1 MEDFILKEIN
11 KHEVGAR
18 IRLLRSQKG
27 WTLID
32 LASKLDEVLPI
43 KYNKH
48 GEVIT
53 LSDSI
58 ISRWENGIS
67 LPNKERQK
75 AISEVLGVPLEE
87 LLYGK
92 NDNYIDSL
100 IESFKIELEE
110 NNKIKKKLIPF
121 IVNQMHATLKSHTQF
136 MKATSIEK
144 INSIFN
150 SSKKPLLEIWSN
162 PGDIEFQLLG
172 YIDKTLRGT
181 IQDTVPYFYED
192 FLDDSDEISDKKIS
206 PDSQL
211 YIRRLQDLADFIS
224 DFMDAIRFKDNEEL
238 QNELDK
244 LKEFQ
249 KTIDQRM
256 F

>member
-1 MEDFILKEIN
+1 MQICYTCYSYMEDFILKEIN

-27 WTLID
+27 RTLID

-110 NNKIKKKLIPF
+110 NNKINAESMRKAYDENYQTFLNKNTDYGSSFEESLDEF
-121 IVNQMHATLKSHTQF
+121 GEVAGIV
-136 MKATSIEK
+136 
-144 INSIFN
+144 
-150 SSKKPLLEIWSN
+150 
-162 PGDIEFQLLG
+162 
-172 YIDKTLRGT
+172 R
-181 IQDTVPYFYED
+181 
-192 FLDDSDEISDKKIS
+192 ISDK
-206 PDSQL
+206 
-211 YIRRLQDLADFIS
+211 YNRLVNLTKNENKVLESKADTLKDMANYCLMLAVWLEDL
-224 DFMDAIRFKDNEEL
+224 
-238 QNELDK
+238 
-244 LKEFQ
+244 
-249 KTIDQRM
+249 
-256 F
+256 

>member
-1 MEDFILKEIN
+1 MKEIN
-11 KHEVGAR
+11 KYEVGSR

-75 AISEVLGVPLEE
+75 AISEVLDVPLEE

-100 IESFKIELEE
+100 IESFKIELQE
-110 NNKIKKKLIPF
+110 NKSIKNKLIPF
-121 IVNQMHATLKSHTQF
+121 ITSQMESILKSHTQF
-136 MKATSIEK
+136 MKATSIER
-144 INSIFN
+144 INSVFN

-162 PGDIEFQLLG
+162 PGDIEFQLLD
-172 YIDKTLRGT
+172 YIDKTLRGS

-192 FLDDSDEISDKKIS
+192 FLNDSDEISDKRITS
-206 PDSQL
+206 DSQL
-211 YIRRLQDLADFIS
+211 YIRRLQELADFIS
-224 DFMDAIRFKDNEEL
+224 AYMDAIRFKDNEDI
-238 QNELDK
+238 QKELDK

>member
-1 MEDFILKEIN
+1 MKEIN
-11 KHEVGAR
+11 KYEVGSR
-18 IRLLRSQKG
+18 IRLLRSKKG
-27 WTLID
+27 WTLVD
-32 LASKLDEVLPI
+32 LASRLDEVLPV
-43 KYNKH
+43 KYNKNN
-48 GEVIT
+48 EIIT

-75 AISEVLGVPLEE
+75 ALANILDVPLEE

-100 IESFKIELEE
+100 IESFKIELQE
-110 NNKIKKKLIPF
+110 NKSIKNKLIPF
-121 IVNQMHATLKSHTQF
+121 ITSQMESILKSHTQF
-136 MKATSIEK
+136 MKATSIER
-144 INSIFN
+144 INSVFN

-162 PGDIEFQLLG
+162 PGDIEFQLLD
-172 YIDKTLRGT
+172 YIDKTLRGS

-192 FLDDSDEISDKKIS
+192 FLNDSDEISDKRITS
-206 PDSQL
+206 DSQL
-211 YIRRLQDLADFIS
+211 YIRRLQELADFIS
-224 DFMDAIRFKDNEEL
+224 AYMDAIRFKDNEDI
-238 QNELDK
+238 QKELDK

>member
-1 MEDFILKEIN
+1 MKEIN

-87 LLYGK
+87 LLYGN
-92 NDNYIDSL
+92 NDNYIYSL
-100 IESFKIELEE
+100 I
-110 NNKIKKKLIPF
+110 
-121 IVNQMHATLKSHTQF
+121 
-136 MKATSIEK
+136 
-144 INSIFN
+144 
-150 SSKKPLLEIWSN
+150 
-162 PGDIEFQLLG
+162 
-172 YIDKTLRGT
+172 
-181 IQDTVPYFYED
+181 
-192 FLDDSDEISDKKIS
+192 
-206 PDSQL
+206 
-211 YIRRLQDLADFIS
+211 
-224 DFMDAIRFKDNEEL
+224 
-238 QNELDK
+238 
-244 LKEFQ
+244 
-249 KTIDQRM
+249 
-256 F
+256 

>member
-1 MEDFILKEIN
+1 MKEIN
-11 KHEVGAR
+11 KYEVGSR

-75 AISEVLGVPLEE
+75 AISEVLDVPLEE

-100 IESFKIELEE
+100 IESFKIELQE
-110 NNKIKKKLIPF
+110 NKSIKNKLIPF
-121 IVNQMHATLKSHTQF
+121 ITSQMESILKSHTQF
-136 MKATSIEK
+136 MKATSIER
-144 INSIFN
+144 INSVFN

-162 PGDIEFQLLG
+162 PGDIEFQLLD
-172 YIDKTLRGT
+172 YIDKTLRGS

-192 FLDDSDEISDKKIS
+192 FLNDSDEISDKRITS
-206 PDSQL
+206 DSQL
-211 YIRRLQDLADFIS
+211 YIRRLQELADFIS
-224 DFMDAIRFKDNEEL
+224 AYMDAIRFKDNEDI
-238 QNELDK
+238 QKELDK

-249 KTIDQRM
+249 KTIDKRI
-256 F
+256 

>member
-11 KHEVGAR
+11 KYEVGSR

-75 AISEVLGVPLEE
+75 AISEVLDVPLEE

-100 IESFKIELEE
+100 IESFKIELQE
-110 NNKIKKKLIPF
+110 NKSIKNKLIPF
-121 IVNQMHATLKSHTQF
+121 ITSQMESILKSHTQF
-136 MKATSIEK
+136 MKATSIER
-144 INSIFN
+144 INSVFN

-162 PGDIEFQLLG
+162 PGDIEFQLLD
-172 YIDKTLRGT
+172 YIDKTLRGS

-192 FLDDSDEISDKKIS
+192 FLNDSDEISDKRITS
-206 PDSQL
+206 DSQL
-211 YIRRLQDLADFIS
+211 YIRRLQELADFIS
-224 DFMDAIRFKDNEEL
+224 AYMDAIRFKDNEDI
-238 QNELDK
+238 QKELDK

>member
-1 MEDFILKEIN
+1 MKEIN
-11 KHEVGAR
+11 KYEVGSR

-75 AISEVLGVPLEE
+75 AISEVLDVPLEE

-100 IESFKIELEE
+100 IESFKTELQE
-110 NNKIKKKLIPF
+110 NKSIKNKLIPF
-121 IVNQMHATLKSHTQF
+121 ITSQMESILKSHAQF
-136 MKATSIEK
+136 MEATSIER
-144 INSIFN
+144 INSVFN

-162 PGDIEFQLLG
+162 PGDIEFQLLD
-172 YIDKTLRGT
+172 YIDKTLRGS

-192 FLDDSDEISDKKIS
+192 FLNDSDEISDKRITS
-206 PDSQL
+206 DSQL
-211 YIRRLQDLADFIS
+211 YIRRLQELADFIS
-224 DFMDAIRFKDNEEL
+224 AYMDAIRFKDNEDI
-238 QNELDK
+238 QKELDK

-256 F
+256 LS

>member
-1 MEDFILKEIN
+1 MKEIN
-11 KHEVGAR
+11 KYEVGSR

-75 AISEVLGVPLEE
+75 AISEVLDVPLEE

-100 IESFKIELEE
+100 IESFKTELQE
-110 NNKIKKKLIPF
+110 NKSIKNKLIPF
-121 IVNQMHATLKSHTQF
+121 ITSQMESILKSHAQF
-136 MKATSIEK
+136 MEATSIER
-144 INSIFN
+144 INSVFN

-162 PGDIEFQLLG
+162 PGDIEFQLLD
-172 YIDKTLRGT
+172 YIDKTLRGS

-192 FLDDSDEISDKKIS
+192 FLNDSDEISDKRITS
-206 PDSQL
+206 DSQI
-211 YIRRLQDLADFIS
+211 YIRRLQELADFIS
-224 DFMDAIRFKDNEEL
+224 AYMDAIRFKDNEDI
-238 QNELDK
+238 QKELDK

-256 F
+256 LS

>member
-1 MEDFILKEIN
+1 MKEIN
-11 KHEVGAR
+11 KYEVGSR

-75 AISEVLGVPLEE
+75 AISEVLDVPLEE

-100 IESFKIELEE
+100 IESFKIELQE
-110 NNKIKKKLIPF
+110 NKSIKNKLIPF
-121 IVNQMHATLKSHTQF
+121 ITSQMESILKSHTQF
-136 MKATSIEK
+136 MKATSIER
-144 INSIFN
+144 INSVFN

-162 PGDIEFQLLG
+162 PGDIEFQLLD
-172 YIDKTLRGT
+172 YIDKTLRGS

-192 FLDDSDEISDKKIS
+192 FLDDSDVISDKKLS
-206 PDSQL
+206 ADSQL
-211 YIRRLQDLADFIS
+211 YIRRLQELADFIS
-224 DFMDAIRFKDNEEL
+224 AYMDAIRFKDNEDI
-238 QNELDK
+238 QKELDK

-249 KTIDQRM
+249 KTIDQRI
-256 F
+256 

>member
-1 MEDFILKEIN
+1 MKEIN
-11 KHEVGAR
+11 KYEVGSR

-75 AISEVLGVPLEE
+75 AISEVLDVPLEE

-100 IESFKIELEE
+100 IESFKIELQE
-110 NNKIKKKLIPF
+110 NKSIKNKLIPF
-121 IVNQMHATLKSHTQF
+121 ITSQMESILKSHTQF
-136 MKATSIEK
+136 MKATSIEG
-144 INSIFN
+144 INSVFN

-162 PGDIEFQLLG
+162 PGDIEFQLLD
-172 YIDKTLRGT
+172 YIDKTLRGS

-192 FLDDSDEISDKKIS
+192 FLNDSDEISDKRITS
-206 PDSQL
+206 DSQL
-211 YIRRLQDLADFIS
+211 YIRRLQELADFIS
-224 DFMDAIRFKDNEEL
+224 AYMDAIRFKDNEDI
-238 QNELDK
+238 QKELDK